1 MSAQPDQIIRFRTTI
16 FCLCFNSSVQPY
28 FGSKY
33 GEKRY
38 RLSRAYNDYENQTAQ
53 LIKFEFILHLMCVCV
68 HKSDASDTQ
77 AESSLPS
84 RP

>member
-1 MSAQPDQIIRFRTTI
+1 MSAQPDQIIRFRTTNGGKDTVCHARKI
-16 FCLCFNSSVQPY
+16 NINIRLHNVVYLNS
-28 FGSKY
+28 FFT
-33 GEKRY
+33 
-38 RLSRAYNDYENQTAQ
+38 LSIRVY
-53 LIKFEFILHLMCVCV
+53 VCE